1 MFLNNSRTTYNMYP
15 ILHKDQ
21 ESKIAVI
28 NFEIYKHKIIE
39 E

>member
-1 MFLNNSRTTYNMYP
+1 MFLNNSRTRYNTYP
-15 ILHKDQ
+15 ILHKGW